1 MEDSKDDLSSELKQL
16 RALETE
22 IISLYFNT
30 VSNYSKLNKN
40 LAKKG
45 GLDNSNITTNYS
57 NIIDLQLQIFEN
69 LVKQFDDVNGI
80 EEYKSKTEK
89 LLNSL
94 QEIEE

>member
-1 MEDSKDDLSSELKQL
+1 MADSKDDLSSELKQL

-30 VSNYSKLNKN
+30 VSNYSKLNKH

-45 GLDNSNITTNYS
+45 GLDNSSITTNYT

-80 EEYKSKTEK
+80 EEYKTKTEA

-94 QEIEE
+94 QEVKE